1 MRRGKGASILVK
13 LLGFGLV
20 LVALM
25 VTMGVTVFVR
35 IETFQGTMEATRQRT
50 DLAQGAQMV
59 QSFVYSEGMSLLA
72 YVEFRQ
78 DKDRVG
84 VEAAA
89 FGASA
94 TLDNLVRTAGNDPAR
109 AVLDDLISQHAVYEG
124 VAQRVVD
131 LTQRG
136 QTVEALEL
144 LKTTA
149 RPLLDQMIATAERLT
164 QETITAAHTAFEEA
178 DQRSEDAQLRLI
190 LLPVATVLVGL
201 ILSFWMARHLS
212 LPLRRLADT
221 ANRVAAGDL
230 TVEELKV
237 TTGDETGEVTRAFNH
252 MVVSLRTLIQSTVA
266 SGKAVAHAAEDLM
279 QSAEQVS
286 HSAAAVTAA
295 IGQVASGAGVQS
307 GSAQE
312 SARVVDEL
320 HTAVTQIAGG
330 AQEQS
335 AGTQEAARTVDRM
348 QAAVAESAATA
359 RDVAASSQQ
368 AMAVAREGQ
377 QVIATTAAGMAEIRA
392 AVQDSAARVSELGAF
407 SSQIDEITR
416 TITEIAGQTN
426 MLALNAAIEAARAG
440 EHGRGFAVV
449 ADEVRLLAER
459 SSQSAREIGGLI
471 DRIRTGT
478 ADVMESMAQVTARVE
493 AGTRLTGETG
503 ARLSEILAVVDRTGH
518 DIATISAAMERL
530 SAAAGQVV
538 NAVNT
543 VAAVTQENTA
553 ATEQMATSAVQMT
566 GTIRAIAEVAEQNAS
581 AAEEVSAA
589 MEQLSAGSA
598 SIAQAATELAR
609 VARSLRDEG
618 SRFKV

>member
-78 DKDRVG
+78 DTDRVG

-252 MVVSLRTLIQSTVA
+252 MVVSLRTLRQSTRA
-266 SGKAVAHAAEDLM
+266 SGKAGATAAE
-279 QSAEQVS
+279 
-286 HSAAAVTAA
+286 
-295 IGQVASGAGVQS
+295 
-307 GSAQE
+307 
-312 SARVVDEL
+312 
-320 HTAVTQIAGG
+320 
-330 AQEQS
+330 
-335 AGTQEAARTVDRM
+335 
-348 QAAVAESAATA
+348 
-359 RDVAASSQQ
+359 
-368 AMAVAREGQ
+368 
-377 QVIATTAAGMAEIRA
+377 
-392 AVQDSAARVSELGAF
+392 
-407 SSQIDEITR
+407 
-416 TITEIAGQTN
+416 
-426 MLALNAAIEAARAG
+426 
-440 EHGRGFAVV
+440 
-449 ADEVRLLAER
+449 
-459 SSQSAREIGGLI
+459 
-471 DRIRTGT
+471 
-478 ADVMESMAQVTARVE
+478 
-493 AGTRLTGETG
+493 
-503 ARLSEILAVVDRTGH
+503 
-518 DIATISAAMERL
+518 
-530 SAAAGQVV
+530 
-538 NAVNT
+538 
-543 VAAVTQENTA
+543 
-553 ATEQMATSAVQMT
+553 
-566 GTIRAIAEVAEQNAS
+566 
-581 AAEEVSAA
+581 
-589 MEQLSAGSA
+589 
-598 SIAQAATELAR
+598 
-609 VARSLRDEG
+609 
-618 SRFKV
+618 

>member
-13 LLGFGLV
+13 LMGFGLV

-25 VTMGVTVFVR
+25 VTMGVSVFVR
-35 IETFQGTMEATRQRT
+35 IETFQDTMEATRQRT

-59 QSFVYSEGMSLLA
+59 QSFIYSEGMSLLA
-72 YVEFRQ
+72 YVQFRNEA
-78 DKDRVG
+78 DRKD

-89 FGASA
+89 FAVSA
-94 TLDNLVRTAGNDPAR
+94 TLDNLVRTVGKDPAR
-109 AVLDDLISQHAVYEG
+109 DVLEDLVSQHAVYEG
-124 VAQRVVD
+124 VSGRVVD
-131 LTQRG
+131 LVQSG
-136 QTVEALEL
+136 QADEALRVL
-144 LKTTA
+144 NSSA
-149 RPLLDQMIATAERLT
+149 QPMLDQMIATAERLT
-164 QETITAAHTAFEEA
+164 QETVTSAHAAFTEA

-190 LLPVATVLVGL
+190 LLPVASVLVGL
-201 ILSFWMARHLS
+201 LVSIWMARHLS
-212 LPLRRLADT
+212 LPLRRLADM

-295 IGQVASGAGVQS
+295 IGQVASGAGLQS

-320 HTAVTQIAGG
+320 HTAVSQIAGG

-392 AVQDSAARVSELGAF
+392 AVQDSAARVGELGAF

-478 ADVMESMAQVTARVE
+478 ADVIDSMAQVTARVE
-493 AGTRLTGETG
+493 AGSRLTGETG
-503 ARLSEILAVVDRTGH
+503 TRLSEILAVVDRTGH

-598 SIAQAATELAR
+598 GIAKAASELAR